1 MGPLVNILR
10 RIHGHKDAVAQRR
23 RGQGKGRPMPQILS
37 FGLPVLFGY
46 LFQQLYNVVD
56 SAIVG
61 KTLGGAVDRVSAR
74 PMNTLS
80 HTLPVTYRRSS

>member
-1 MGPLVNILR
+1 MT
-10 RIHGHKDAVAQRR
+10 KDLT
-23 RGQGKGRPMPQILS
+23 KGRPMPQILS

-61 KTLGGAVDRVSAR
+61 KTLGGAALAAGGSTGPSTAWWWGSAAASAAASPSR
-74 PMNTLS
+74 
-80 HTLPVTYRRSS
+80 